1 MSAPSLPSFTPSF
14 SSFPVLPDPGPSK
27 RTRSPD
33 QFDTTIVHRDHSN
46 EAYQRNR
53 EDRSDWWDR
62 RLDKEKK
69 SKREKH
75 ISHFPEPTRHSSW
88 VKDIVH
94 HDERNKQD
102 EDRRFA
108 VQDHTQWSFF
118 SDRKGDP
125 LNITYGSIHA
135 GDLPKYRPVNQGRHI
150 LGLVGNWSVSRKSGK
165 GIEIV
170 LGGGRKQLGLTD
182 PGTRA
187 LLNTPAR
194 RLIANASNYK
204 YQEVNGFLPLPSR
217 GGRVPGE
224 FYGSFQDETD
234 TDSESSEG
242 KEDNSDDDEGLL
254 ALPSEQLAIKDL
266 EQKIALQP
274 SSVEIWLSLVTRSL
288 ATVPPASK
296 NASAVRAEI
305 TLSVLDRALA
315 AHPSNRTSRL
325 LRLKYLR
332 AGEEV
337 WYESKLQVEWEE
349 ALKLGG
355 VEIWMEWLEW
365 RIRKSTESI
374 DSVVTDATRALHAL
388 GDSSDSE
395 VDKLRVVWR
404 VAVTFQEAGFYERA
418 TALFQAQAELTFE
431 VPQSL
436 YGLPIET
443 QLEALEEFWESE
455 APRVGEVD
463 AKGWSAWTSSGRP
476 EIGTISEESIQ
487 MDVGI
492 KPSADPFSSWYNDEA
507 RADRLLRAPTR
518 SMTERAASDPYST
531 VLFSDIRPLLLS
543 LTTQRAKSIFRLLW
557 LAFLGLHVPGFSRS
571 LADDA
576 WDRWSYTFFT
586 SPACLSSIFP
596 ERGSARQFLAD
607 SYSGV
612 LVGKEREYLSAF
624 GPIKEWSLN
633 VIAPLEWVGKDHW
646 RMWTEKDVE
655 GVNQEFVRAIFS
667 QLRCGAEDHEW
678 DIYALAFEAAV
689 NVKRAL
695 KLSRSFLST
704 ARESLAHWAAHARLE
719 RLRGRV
725 EDARKVYQTA
735 LIAVRRPP
743 THAFVGQLWWDWAEM
758 EWLNGDQEVAL
769 RVVMRAGNVDGSG
782 GMMVLRAKRNLED
795 ITNAS
800 HERWKDR
807 EAWIK
812 LRAVVELLTASSPAS
827 ALAIFDAPPPSG
839 LRMSAEQQESLTVA
853 SLLMLYNHS
862 STLRN
867 STPPAFLRDRLQT
880 ALETYPNNTI
890 ILGMFLEAEKGHGL
904 WGRVR
909 NQMGQ
914 VNKEKDITRRI
925 AEVWTAGWEK
935 GRWER
940 EIERTRAGLF
950 AAAESE
956 RTKNSSIIW
965 RVIMEFEIRAGQT
978 QRAKDLLYRAVSEC
992 PLSKELYLLAF
1003 GPLRQV
1009 FKPHELHGFV
1019 EVMADRGLRM
1029 RRSLEDYTRNYRGVR
1044 GSEDPRG
1051 GSEAS
1056 DDEIERDA
1064 RERRR
1069 LMPY

>member
-1 MSAPSLPSFTPSF
+1 MSAPSFPSFTPSF
-14 SSFPVLPDPGPSK
+14 SSFPDLPDPGPSK
-27 RTRSPD
+27 RTTSSDPASV
-33 QFDTTIVHRDHSN
+33 QRDHPD
-46 EAYQRNR
+46 EAYQRNKI
-53 EDRSDWWDR
+53 DRSNWRDR
-62 RLDKEKK
+62 KVDKEKK
-69 SKREKH
+69 SGREKH
-75 ISHFPEPTRHSSW
+75 IPHHPETTRHSSW
-88 VKDIVH
+88 VKDIVF

-102 EDRRFA
+102 EDRRLA
-108 VQDHTQWSFF
+108 VQDHSQWSFF

-125 LNITYGSIHA
+125 LNITYGGIHA
-135 GDLPKYRPVNQGRHI
+135 GDLPKYRPVNQGRYI
-150 LGLVGNWSVSRKSGK
+150 LGLVGNWTVSRKSGK
-165 GIEIV
+165 GIEIM
-170 LGGGRKQLGLTD
+170 LGGKRKQLGLTD
-182 PGTRA
+182 SGAKA
-187 LLNTPAR
+187 LLNAPAR
-194 RLIANASNYK
+194 RLTVSASSYR
-204 YQEVNGFLPLPSR
+204 YEEVNGFLPLPSR
-217 GGRVPGE
+217 VGRVAGGIHGPL
-224 FYGSFQDETD
+224 QDEAD

-242 KEDNSDDDEGLL
+242 QEDNSDEDEGPLS
-254 ALPSEQLAIKDL
+254 LPSEQLAIKDL
-266 EQKIALQP
+266 EQKIVLQP
-274 SSVEIWLSLVTRSL
+274 SSVETWLCLVTRSL
-288 ATVPPASK
+288 ATVPPTSK
-296 NASAVRAEI
+296 NASTVRAEI
-305 TLSVLDRALA
+305 TLSILDRALT
-315 AHPSNRTSRL
+315 AHPANRTSRR
-325 LRLKYLR
+325 LRLMYLR

-355 VEIWMEWLEW
+355 VEIWLEWLEW

-374 DSVVTDATRALHAL
+374 DSVVTDAMRALQAL
-388 GDSSDSE
+388 GGSPDSE
-395 VDKLRVVWR
+395 VERLRVVWR
-404 VAVTFQEAGFYERA
+404 VAVVFQEAGFYERA

-455 APRVGEVD
+455 VPRVGEVG
-463 AKGWSAWTSSGRP
+463 AKGWSAWTSSGPP
-476 EIGTISEESIQ
+476 EMSASGEESIK
-487 MDVGI
+487 MDVDI
-492 KPSADPFSSWYNDEA
+492 KPSKDPFSSWYNDEV
-507 RADRLLRAPTR
+507 RADRLLRTPTR
-518 SMTERAASDPYST
+518 STTERAVSDPYST

-543 LTTQRAKSIFRLLW
+543 LTTQRAKSFFRLMW
-557 LAFLGLHVPGFSRS
+557 LALLGLHIPGFSRS
-571 LADDA
+571 LAGDA

-596 ERGSARQFLAD
+596 EGGFARQYLAD
-607 SYSGV
+607 SYSGI
-612 LVGKEREYLSAF
+612 LIGKEREYSSAF

-633 VIAPLEWVGKDHW
+633 VFGPLEWVGKDQW
-646 RMWTEKDVE
+646 RMWTARSVE
-655 GVNQEFVRAIFS
+655 GANWEFARAIFS
-667 QLRCGAEDHEW
+667 QLRCGTEDHEW

-689 NVKRAL
+689 SVKQAL

-719 RLRGRV
+719 RLRGRI
-725 EDARKVYQTA
+725 EDARKVYQTV

-743 THAFVGQLWWDWAEM
+743 THGFVGQLWWDWAEM
-758 EWLNGDQEVAL
+758 EWLSGDQEVAL

-795 ITNAS
+795 IINAS

-812 LRAVVELLTASSPAS
+812 LRAVIELLVASSPAS
-827 ALAIFDAPPPSG
+827 ALAIFDTQPASG
-839 LRMSAEQQESLTVA
+839 FRTSAEQQESLTVA
-853 SLLMLYNHS
+853 SLLMLYDHS

-867 STPPAFLRDRLQT
+867 PTPPTILRDRLQV
-880 ALETYPNNTI
+880 ALETYPSNTI
-890 ILGMFLEAEKGHGL
+890 ILGMFLEAEKGYGL

-909 NQMGQ
+909 NQLSQ
-914 VNKEKDITRRI
+914 VNKEKDIARRVT
-925 AEVWTAGWEK
+925 EVWVAGWEK

-950 AAAESE
+950 AAAESD

-965 RVIMEFEIRAGQT
+965 RIIMEFEIRAGQM

-1003 GPLRQV
+1003 GPLRHV

-1029 RRSLEDYTRNYRGVR
+1029 RRSLEEYTRNYREVR
-1044 GSEDPRG
+1044 ESDDLTGNP
-1051 GSEAS
+1051 EAS

>member
-1 MSAPSLPSFTPSF
+1 MSAPSFPSFTPSF
-14 SSFPVLPDPGPSK
+14 SSFPDLPDPGPSK
-27 RTRSPD
+27 RTTSSPD
-33 QFDTTIVHRDHSN
+33 PANVQRDHPD
-46 EAYQRNR
+46 EAYQRNKI
-53 EDRSDWWDR
+53 DRNNWRDR
-62 RLDKEKK
+62 KVDKEKK
-69 SKREKH
+69 YRREKH
-75 ISHFPEPTRHSSW
+75 IPHIPETTRHSSW
-88 VKDIVH
+88 VKDIVF

-102 EDRRFA
+102 EDRRLA
-108 VQDHTQWSFF
+108 AQDHTQWSFF

-125 LNITYGSIHA
+125 LNITYGGIHA
-135 GDLPKYRPVNQGRHI
+135 GDLPKYRPVNQGRYI

-170 LGGGRKQLGLTD
+170 LGGNRKQLGLTD
-182 PGTRA
+182 SGTRT
-187 LLNTPAR
+187 LLNAPAR
-194 RLIANASNYK
+194 RLTASASNHRYE
-204 YQEVNGFLPLPSR
+204 EVNGFLPLPSR
-217 GGRVPGE
+217 VGRVAGE
-224 FYGSFQDETD
+224 VYGSLQDEAD

-242 KEDNSDDDEGLL
+242 QEDNSDEDEGPL
-254 ALPSEQLAIKDL
+254 ALPSDQLAIKEL

-274 SSVEIWLSLVTRSL
+274 SSVESWLSLVTRSL
-288 ATVPPASK
+288 ATVPPTSK
-296 NASAVRAEI
+296 NASTVRAEI
-305 TLSVLDRALA
+305 TLSILDRALT
-315 AHPSNRTSRL
+315 AHPANRTSRR
-325 LRLKYLR
+325 LRLIYLR
-332 AGEEV
+332 AGEDV

-374 DSVVTDATRALHAL
+374 DSVVTDATRALQAL
-388 GDSSDSE
+388 GGSSDSE

-404 VAVTFQEAGFYERA
+404 VAVVFQEA
-418 TALFQAQAELTFE
+418 ALFQAQAELTFE

-455 APRVGEVD
+455 APRVGELG

-476 EIGTISEESIQ
+476 EII
-487 MDVGI
+487 
-492 KPSADPFSSWYNDEA
+492 

-518 SMTERAASDPYST
+518 STTERAVSDPYST
-531 VLFSDIRPLLLS
+531 VLFSDIRPLLLP
-543 LTTQRAKSIFRLLW
+543 LTTQRAKSIFRLMW
-557 LAFLGLHVPGFSRS
+557 LALLGLHIPGFSRS
-571 LADDA
+571 LAGDA

-596 ERGSARQFLAD
+596 EGGFARQFLAD
-607 SYSGV
+607 SYSGI
-612 LVGKEREYLSAF
+612 LIGKEREYSSAF

-633 VIAPLEWVGKDHW
+633 VIGPLEWVGKDQW
-646 RMWTEKDVE
+646 RMWTAEK
-655 GVNQEFVRAIFS
+655 AIFS
-667 QLRCGAEDHEW
+667 QLRCGTEDHEW
-678 DIYALAFEAAV
+678 DIYALAFEAATS
-689 NVKRAL
+689 VKA
-695 KLSRSFLST
+695 LSRSFLST

-719 RLRGRV
+719 RLRGRI
-725 EDARKVYQTA
+725 EDARKVYQTV

-743 THAFVGQLWWDWAEM
+743 THGFVGQLWWDWAEM
-758 EWLNGDQEVAL
+758 EWLSGDQELAL

-782 GMMVLRAKRNLED
+782 GVMVLRAKRNLED
-795 ITNAS
+795 IINAS

-812 LRAVVELLTASSPAS
+812 LRAVIELLAASSPAS
-827 ALAIFDAPPPSG
+827 ALAIFDTQPASG
-839 LRMSAEQQESLTVA
+839 SRTSTEQQESLTVA

-867 STPPAFLRDRLQT
+867 PTPPAFLRDRLQA
-880 ALETYPNNTI
+880 ALETYPSNTI
-890 ILGMFLEAEKGHGL
+890 ILGMFLEAEKGYGL

-909 NQMGQ
+909 NQMSQ
-914 VNKEKDITRRI
+914 VNKDKDITRRV
-925 AEVWTAGWEK
+925 AEVWMAGWEK

-956 RTKNSSIIW
+956 RTKNSSTIW
-965 RVIMEFEIRAGQT
+965 RIIMEFEIRAGQM

-1003 GPLRQV
+1003 GPLRPV

-1029 RRSLEDYTRNYRGVR
+1029 RRSLEEYTRNYREVR
-1044 GSEDPRG
+1044 ESDNLRGDP
-1051 GSEAS
+1051 EAS